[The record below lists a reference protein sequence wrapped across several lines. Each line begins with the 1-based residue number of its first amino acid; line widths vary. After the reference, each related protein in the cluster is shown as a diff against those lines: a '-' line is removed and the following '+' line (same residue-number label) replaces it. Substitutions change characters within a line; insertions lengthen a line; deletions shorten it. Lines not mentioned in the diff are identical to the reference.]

1 MLEQK
6 LLIFRKI
13 FQTWWGEDSDGFF
26 FWERTQIHFL
36 APTLLE
42 NLIDNL
48 QTFWTDKKK
57 AMHDFFSEKMY
68 NYIILLPF
76 CSKIL
81 IDVRWIVQTVF
92 DLIGRTVWTNFFEEN
107 LQLYELTPILF
118 ENFGWCSPICFR
130 PLDQKTFWT
139 IYHLRAITALSSCS
153 YLAIK
158 LMIDV
163 LQSAQMVFVL

>member
-1 MLEQK
+1 MDFSSGKEHK
-6 LLIFRKI
+6 FIFLLPLCSKIWLIISKHFELIRRKQYTI
-13 FQTWWGEDSDGFF
+13 
-26 FWERTQIHFL
+26 
-36 APTLLE
+36 
-42 NLIDNL
+42 
-48 QTFWTDKKK
+48 
-57 AMHDFFSEKMY
+57 FFSEKIY

-158 LMIDV
+158 LVIDV
-163 LQSAQMVFVL
+163 LQSVQMVFVWIGTTLWKMFIRRKVSA